1 MMAIEILLDLN
12 TLSVELIEKLK
23 VVEERHDLD
32 GNNNGRA
39 LASLNL
45 TKDELVARVL
55 SLLQ

>member
-1 MMAIEILLDLN
+1 MAIEILLDLN